1 MLRILIIPEHM
12 QRGERVLDAVHR
24 KETEPIVTRTKNM
37 ILTQGGTEYVVI
49 LPEVR
54 YLKGQRADQIILD
67 YAFVHSLKHEVDSIL
82 QSSCVP
88 EAFQVMDDRN
98 VLNFG

>member
-12 QRGERVLDAVHR
+12 QRGKRVLDAVHR

-37 ILTQGGTEYVVI
+37 IRTEGGTVYVVVP
-49 LPEVR
+49 PEAR

-67 YAFVHSLKHEVDSIL
+67 YAFVHSLKQEVNAIL
-82 QSSCVP
+82 RCSCVP
-88 EAFQVMDDRN
+88 EAFQVMDDRD

>member
-12 QRGERVLDAVHR
+12 QRGERVLDALHR
-24 KETEPIVTRTKNM
+24 NETEPIISRTKNM
-37 ILTQGGTEYVVI
+37 IRTQGGTEYIVV
-49 LPEVR
+49 LPETR

-67 YAFVHSLKHEVDSIL
+67 YAFVHSLKTEVDLIL
-82 QSSCVP
+82 HNSCVP

>member
-1 MLRILIIPEHM
+1 MLKILIIPEHM

-24 KETEPIVTRTKNM
+24 KETELIISRTKNM
-37 ILTQGGTEYVVI
+37 IRTQGGTEYVAV

-54 YLKGQRADQIILD
+54 FLCGQRADQIILD
-67 YAFVHSLKHEVDSIL
+67 YAFVHSLKREVNAIL
-82 QSSCVP
+82 RNSCVP
-88 EAFQVMDDRN
+88 EAFQVMDDRD

>member
-12 QRGERVLDAVHR
+12 QRGKRVLDAVYR
-24 KETEPIVTRTKNM
+24 KETEQIVSKTKNM
-37 ILTQGGTEYVVI
+37 LRIQGGTEYIVV
-49 LPEVR
+49 LPESR

-67 YAFVHSLKHEVDSIL
+67 YGFVHSLRHELDAIL
-82 QSSCVP
+82 RSSCVP
-88 EAFQVMDDRN
+88 EASQVMDDRN

>member
-24 KETEPIVTRTKNM
+24 KETEPIITRTKSM
-37 ILTQGGTEYVVI
+37 IRTQGGTEYI
-49 LPEVR
+49 LVRPEPR

-67 YAFVHSLKHEVDSIL
+67 YAFVHSLKQEVNAIL
-82 QSSCVP
+82 RSSCVP
-88 EAFQVMDDRN
+88 EAFQVMDDRD